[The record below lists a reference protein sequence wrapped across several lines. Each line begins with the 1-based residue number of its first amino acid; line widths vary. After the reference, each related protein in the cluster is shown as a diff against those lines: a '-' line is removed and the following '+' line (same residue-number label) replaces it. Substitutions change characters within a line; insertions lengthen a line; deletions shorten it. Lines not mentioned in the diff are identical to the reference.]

1 MGVSRYRT
9 QVELALRAAD
19 VAPPAAYTWFGRR
32 SRPLPGAESLVQAL
46 AVALYRSFYTQ
57 GMPVPISR
65 HAAVPAPPDPE
76 FVTALSRANVGRG
89 GWQPGW
95 RVERPGPA
103 EWEVARDGLRIRVAP
118 ADRRGGPATVS
129 VRRPKEHREASP
141 GFYTALGDA
150 EPNAGDAVYDV
161 EVRVYFHL
169 TAAGAVPLVGRC
181 THLLNAAGVPF
192 ELKVVDH
199 PTGFVRADAGVL
211 YLAEPDFA
219 RVRPALRELA
229 RACRPHLR
237 QDVPAFTRQL
247 APGVAVGEHDPRLG
261 ASFGS
266 TRCRLLAEAIVDAHG
281 LGLEGRVDTV
291 ERRFEVAGLD
301 LDRAY
306 LARPAAGDA
315 HVL

>member
-1 MGVSRYRT
+1 MGVSRYRE

-32 SRPLPGAESLVQAL
+32 SRSLSGAEYLVQAL
-46 AVALYRSFYTQ
+46 AAVLYRSFYTQ

-65 HAAVPAPPDPE
+65 HAAVPAPPDPV
-76 FVTALSRANVGRG
+76 FAAALSRANEGRG

-95 RVERPGPA
+95 RVDRPGPA
-103 EWEVARDGLRIRVAP
+103 DWEVARDGLRIRVAP

-150 EPNAGDAVYDV
+150 GPRTGGAAREV
-161 EVRVYFHL
+161 EVRVYFNL
-169 TAAGAVPLVGRC
+169 TAAGAAPLVGRC
-181 THLLNAAGVPF
+181 TRLLNAAGLPF

-211 YLAEPDFA
+211 YLAEHDFE

-229 RACRPHLR
+229 RTCRPHLR
-237 QDVPAFTRQL
+237 EEVPAFTRPL
-247 APGVAVGEHDPRLG
+247 APGVAIGEHDPRLG

-266 TRCRLLAEAIVDAHG
+266 TRCQLLAEAIVDAHG
-281 LGLEGRVDTV
+281 LGLEARLDTV
-291 ERRFEVAGLD
+291 KRRFEVAELD

-306 LARPAAGDA
+306 LARPAASDG

>member
-1 MGVSRYRT
+1 VSRYRE

-19 VAPPAAYTWFGRR
+19 VAPPASYTWFGRR
-32 SRPLPGAESLVQAL
+32 SRQLSGAEYLVQTL
-46 AVALYRSFYTQ
+46 AAELYRSFYTQ

-65 HAAVPAPPDPE
+65 HGAVPASPNPA
-76 FVTALSRANVGRG
+76 FVAALSRANEGRG
-89 GWQPGW
+89 GWQSGW

-103 EWEVARDGLRIRVAP
+103 EWEVARDALRIRVAP
-118 ADRRGGPATVS
+118 ADRRGGPVTVS
-129 VRRPKEHREASP
+129 VRRLKEHREASP

-150 EPNAGDAVYDV
+150 EPRAGGAAREV

-169 TAAGAVPLVGRC
+169 TAAGAVPLVGRS
-181 THLLNAAGVPF
+181 TRLLNAAGVPF

-211 YLAEPDFA
+211 YLVEPDFV

-237 QDVPAFTRQL
+237 EEVPAFTRQL

-281 LGLEGRVDTV
+281 LGLEARIDTV
-291 ERRFEVAGLD
+291 RRRFEVAGLD

-306 LARPAAGDA
+306 LARPAAGDG